1 MMLFFAVE
9 LPDEVRERIFEA
21 GRELEGKGIS
31 LVKKENLHIT
41 LKFIGEKSEHDAR
54 EIIKKASE
62 ISFES
67 FSVRVVGVGAFPNER
82 NARGIWV
89 GAQADGLGELAHKIE
104 EALEME
110 KEKFVGHITVA
121 RVKARVDLSEFFEKN
136 KKAEFGEF
144 LVNAFT
150 LKKSTLS
157 SQGALYENAG
167 EFLREGKGRE

>member
-82 NARGIWV
+82 NARVIWV
-89 GAQADGLGELAHKIE
+89 GAQA
-104 EALEME
+104 
-110 KEKFVGHITVA
+110 
-121 RVKARVDLSEFFEKN
+121 
-136 KKAEFGEF
+136 
-144 LVNAFT
+144 
-150 LKKSTLS
+150 
-157 SQGALYENAG
+157 
-167 EFLREGKGRE
+167 